1 MPKLDFTYPRLKAD
15 RRVDVVDGDKVFLT
29 AEGRHFIV
37 HGQPAVA
44 ILPYLDGN
52 HTLAEIAEAV
62 SDRLPITTVLGALA
76 RYADFGHLVEGP
88 AEQDPTTAWWDH
100 LGVGAQHAAQRLRE
114 RTPTLLAIGED
125 AQQFAITELAQQLPG
140 ARVATTVAELSE
152 LGSGD
157 LAVVVADDYLNPAL
171 EECNRVLLAAGTPWM
186 LARVTGFQLW
196 LGPLL
201 SPGESGCWACLAQRL
216 AANRQV
222 ERFVQTANGGDWTD
236 PGVATMLPATLRAAT
251 GLTAAETQRILVQG
265 DSPTVAGTLVTID
278 LTTLEAQRHT
288 LVRQPQCPACGDPDR
303 YGTPIRIE
311 LRSQIKRY
319 GEDGGHR
326 VQSPAETVAALEQH
340 VSPLIGAIT
349 GLHRLTD
356 PDDEVSHAY
365 AAGHN
370 FAMLTTSTYLL
381 RRNLRGLSGG
391 KGRTDAQARA
401 SAMCEAIE
409 RYSGL
414 WRGDE
419 PRRRASLAALGDD
432 AIPPE
437 ALLEFSD
444 WQYENRIAW
453 NHRQQSGL
461 HMVPERLD
469 REREIDWTQ
478 VWSLTHD
485 RPRLVPSAY
494 CYFGHPDLTAGPF
507 CYCDANGNAA
517 GNTLEEAILQGLLE
531 LVERDSVAIWWYNRL
546 RLPRVDLDSLEDPYT
561 RTLER
566 YYDGMERSLW
576 VLDITTDLRIPAFA
590 AVSHRKDRP
599 VQDILLGFG
608 AHVEPRLG
616 VMRALTE
623 CNQFLPAVV
632 KRDPT
637 GATIYEFDDP
647 EAQQWW
653 REATLDSEPYVV
665 PAAGASVTDVRT
677 MLNHSSSDIA
687 AEIHVC
693 VERLAEAGIEVL
705 VLDQSRPDLDIK
717 VAKVIA
723 PGLRHFWRR
732 LGPGRLYEAPVK
744 LGHASCAIPEWELNP
759 RSVFF

>member
-1 MPKLDFTYPRLKAD
+1 MPKLDFTHPRLKAD

-29 AEGRHFIV
+29 SEGRHFIV

-44 ILPYLDGN
+44 VLPYLDGR

-62 SDRLPITTVLGALA
+62 ADRFPITTVLGAVG

-88 AEQDPTTAWWDH
+88 ADGDPATAWWDH
-100 LGVGAQHAAQRLRE
+100 LDAGAQHATERLRS
-114 RTPTLLAIGED
+114 RVPVLLAIGDD
-125 AQQFAITELAQQLPG
+125 AQQLAIQELAAQLPE
-140 ARVATTVAELSE
+140 ARVLASPAELTQ
-152 LGSGD
+152 LGAQD
-157 LAVVVADDYLNPAL
+157 LAVVLTDDYLNPAL
-171 EECNRVLLAAGTPWM
+171 QECNRILLSNGTPWL

-201 SPGESGCWACLAQRL
+201 TPRQSGCWACLAQRL

-222 ERFVQTANGGDWTD
+222 ERFVQSANGAGWSD

-251 GLTAAETQRILVQG
+251 GLTAAETQRILVQDG
-265 DSPTVAGTLVTID
+265 SPTVDGTLVTID
-278 LTTLEAQRHT
+278 LTTLESQRHT
-288 LVRQPQCPACGDPDR
+288 LVRQPQCPACGEPDSHGR
-303 YGTPIRIE
+303 PGPIE
-311 LRSQIKRY
+311 LSPQQARF

-326 VQSPAETVAALEQH
+326 VRNPSETVARLERH

-349 GLHRLTD
+349 GLHRLTE
-356 PDDEVSHAY
+356 PGDEVSHAY

-419 PRRRASLAALGDD
+419 PRRRGALATLGEE
-432 AIPPE
+432 AIAPE
-437 ALLEFSD
+437 ALLEFSA
-444 WQYENRIAW
+444 WQYDNREAW
-453 NHRQQSGL
+453 NHRQRSGL

-478 VWSLTHD
+478 VWSLTHQ

-494 CYFGHPDLTAGPF
+494 CYFGHPDLADGPF

-531 LVERDSVAIWWYNRL
+531 LIERDSVAIWWYNRS

-566 YYDGMERSLW
+566 YYREMDRSLW
-576 VLDITTDLRIPAFA
+576 VLDITTDLGIPAFA
-590 AVSHRKDRP
+590 AVSHRQDRP
-599 VQDILLGFG
+599 VQDIVLGFG

-632 KRDPT
+632 KRDSD
-637 GATIYEFDDP
+637 GATLYDFDDP

-665 PAAGASVTDVRT
+665 PAASAPPTDVRR
-677 MLNHSSSDIA
+677 MADASGSDIA
-687 AEIHVC
+687 EEIRAC
-693 VERLAEAGIEVL
+693 VQRLAHAGIEVL
-705 VLDQSRPDLDIK
+705 VLDQSRPDLEIK

-732 LGPGRLYEAPVK
+732 LGPGRLYEVPVA
-744 LGHASCAIPEWELNP
+744 LGRAERPTPEWELNP